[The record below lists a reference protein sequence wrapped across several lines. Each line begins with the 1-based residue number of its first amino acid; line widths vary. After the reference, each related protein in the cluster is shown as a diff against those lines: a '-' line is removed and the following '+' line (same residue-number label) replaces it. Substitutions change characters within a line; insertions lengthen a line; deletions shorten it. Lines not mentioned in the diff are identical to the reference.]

1 MSSLW
6 TKVEMVLACGMIV
19 GLMIMNPYIIF
30 GCMFSVFFILGLEA
44 YVKWWQN
51 EL

>member
-1 MSSLW
+1 MNIW
-6 TKVEMVLACGMIV
+6 TKIEIVLTCGMIA

-30 GCMFSVFFILGLEA
+30 GCMFSVFFILGVEE
-44 YVKWWQN
+44 YVKWCQN